1 MNKRLSRLVY
11 CSRNTLAGPLD
22 TMQTEIEQILAS
34 SRRNNVRIGV
44 TGALLFNQGCF
55 AQALEGPRDAIES
68 LFEKIVCDRRHDDVR
83 ILSFGFVETRS
94 FPDWSMAY
102 AGRIENDD
110 ASFAALTLTPG
121 EGARRVLD
129 LLNTLVRR
137 EEGPPRQAL

>member
-1 MNKRLSRLVY
+1 M
-11 CSRNTLAGPLD
+11 TGPLD
-22 TMQTEIEQILAS
+22 TILAEIEQILAS
-34 SRRNNVRIGV
+34 SRQNNARIGV
-44 TGALLFNQGCF
+44 TGALLFNRGCF
-55 AQALEGPRDAIES
+55 AQALEGPRDAIER
-68 LFEKIVCDRRHDDVR
+68 LYEKIACDPRHDDVR

-110 ASFAALTLTPG
+110 ASFAALTVAPG

-137 EEGPPRQAL
+137 EEGPARATL